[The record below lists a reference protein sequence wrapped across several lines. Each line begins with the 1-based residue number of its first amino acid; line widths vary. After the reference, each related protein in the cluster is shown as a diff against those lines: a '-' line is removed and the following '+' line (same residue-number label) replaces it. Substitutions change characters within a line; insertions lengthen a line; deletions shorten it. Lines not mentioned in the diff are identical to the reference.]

1 MIKVWLGYLVRL
13 PKFLFLLVK
22 DLIPYIKNRSWLN
35 FDGWGLHLYVGKF
48 GAGKTCTMVHDA
60 YALAKRY
67 PKLTIVTN
75 LQLSGFPAHT
85 QILPLR
91 SPQDILNAPVNT
103 LVLIDEIGTIFNSRD
118 FAASKQSVPKI
129 LFQHLCQCRKR
140 HMQIYATTQRWNFLD
155 KQLRDITDT
164 VRVTRSHLSHP
175 FTRICT
181 VYTYD
186 AVEYDL
192 SFSNPQYPL
201 AAIDA
206 RVYCQTD
213 ADRNRYDTQQLIDN
227 MLQADYISDEEY
239 CVIGESSSRK
249 SPVRSLTAASAGSAK
264 TKLQNITPSL
274 FAGGFLFAFWMCHC
288 VLFLHQFFMLFI
300 HSVFHVVCNDNIAVC
315 V

>member
-13 PKFLFLLVK
+13 PKFLYLLVK
-22 DLIPYIKNRSWLN
+22 DLIPYIKNRAWLN

-60 YALAKRY
+60 YSLAKQY

-75 LQLSGFPAHT
+75 LQLSGFPQHT

-91 SPQDILNAPVNT
+91 SPQDILNAPDNT

-140 HMQIYATTQRWNFLD
+140 HLQIYATTQRWNFLD

-164 VRVTRSHLSHP
+164 VRVTRSHLAHP

-192 SFSNPQYPL
+192 AFSNPQ
-201 AAIDA
+201 
-206 RVYCQTD
+206 
-213 ADRNRYDTQQLIDN
+213 
-227 MLQADYISDEEY
+227 
-239 CVIGESSSRK
+239 
-249 SPVRSLTAASAGSAK
+249 
-264 TKLQNITPSL
+264 
-274 FAGGFLFAFWMCHC
+274 
-288 VLFLHQFFMLFI
+288 
-300 HSVFHVVCNDNIAVC
+300 
-315 V
+315 

>member
-1 MIKVWLGYLVRL
+1 MMIKVWLGYLVRL

-60 YALAKRY
+60 YLLAKRY

-75 LQLSGFPAHT
+75 LQLSGFPSHT

-155 KQLRDITDT
+155 KQLRILPI
-164 VRVTRSHLSHP
+164 R
-175 FTRICT
+175 
-181 VYTYD
+181 
-186 AVEYDL
+186 
-192 SFSNPQYPL
+192 
-201 AAIDA
+201 
-206 RVYCQTD
+206 
-213 ADRNRYDTQQLIDN
+213 
-227 MLQADYISDEEY
+227 
-239 CVIGESSSRK
+239 
-249 SPVRSLTAASAGSAK
+249 
-264 TKLQNITPSL
+264 
-274 FAGGFLFAFWMCHC
+274 
-288 VLFLHQFFMLFI
+288 
-300 HSVFHVVCNDNIAVC
+300 
-315 V
+315 

>member
-1 MIKVWLGYLVRL
+1 MMIKVWLGYLVRL

-85 QILPLR
+85 QVLPLR

-227 MLQADYISDEEY
+227 MLQADYISDEE
-239 CVIGESSSRK
+239 ILRNRGELQPEVTGEITNRSKRRIRK
-249 SPVRSLTAASAGSAK
+249 NK
-264 TKLQNITPSL
+264 
-274 FAGGFLFAFWMCHC
+274 
-288 VLFLHQFFMLFI
+288 
-300 HSVFHVVCNDNIAVC
+300 IA
-315 V
+315 

>member
-1 MIKVWLGYLVRL
+1 MMIKVWLGYLVRL

-227 MLQADYISDEEY
+227 MLQADYISDEE
-239 CVIGESSSRK
+239 ILRNRGELQPEVTGEISNRSKRRIRK
-249 SPVRSLTAASAGSAK
+249 NKIAYHNPQLIRWGFPFRILDVSLR
-264 TKLQNITPSL
+264 I
-274 FAGGFLFAFWMCHC
+274 
-288 VLFLHQFFMLFI
+288 VLA
-300 HSVFHVVCNDNIAVC
+300 SVFHALYPQRFSCGLQ
-315 V
+315 

>member
-1 MIKVWLGYLVRL
+1 MY
-13 PKFLFLLVK
+13 
-22 DLIPYIKNRSWLN
+22 
-35 FDGWGLHLYVGKF
+35 
-48 GAGKTCTMVHDA
+48 
-60 YALAKRY
+60 
-67 PKLTIVTN
+67 
-75 LQLSGFPAHT
+75 
-85 QILPLR
+85 
-91 SPQDILNAPVNT
+91 APVNT

-227 MLQADYISDEEY
+227 MLQADYISDEE
-239 CVIGESSSRK
+239 ILRNRGELQPEVTGEISNRSKRRIRK
-249 SPVRSLTAASAGSAK
+249 NK
-264 TKLQNITPSL
+264 
-274 FAGGFLFAFWMCHC
+274 
-288 VLFLHQFFMLFI
+288 
-300 HSVFHVVCNDNIAVC
+300 IA
-315 V
+315 